1 MTCERSETRRK
12 VSRVIKW
19 KNKGEKLVT
28 PTHRIDPLADPRW
41 VAFVKSH
48 PRASVF
54 HTPGWLEALRRT
66 YGYEA
71 VAYTTTPPGIELT
84 NGVVLCRVYSRI
96 TGRRMVSLPFSDHC
110 EPLVSR
116 PEDLEGLLRSIEIDC
131 RREGWKYVEMRPRTI
146 GAVSPG
152 GMQPAQRFYFHT
164 VDLSLEL
171 KGIFHRFH
179 KDSTQRKIRRAER
192 EGLTYE
198 EGRSEALLEK
208 FYRLLVRT
216 RQRHQWPPQP
226 RDWFRNLV
234 DCLGDKVKIRVA
246 SKDERPIA
254 SILTLSFKDVLVF
267 KYGCSDERF
276 HNLGAVHLLFW
287 NTIQD
292 GKGNGAREFD
302 LGRSECDNPGLIA
315 FKERWGATRSRLTYW
330 RYQTYPASTALAG
343 WGIKLARSIFAH
355 IPDTLLIAA
364 GKILYRHL
372 G

>member
-1 MTCERSETRRK
+1 MHRGDKLQERAEA
-12 VSRVIKW
+12 
-19 KNKGEKLVT
+19 KNLVT
-28 PTHRIDPLADPRW
+28 PAHRIDPLADPRW
-41 VAFVKSH
+41 VEFVERH

-110 EPLVSR
+110 EPLVNRS
-116 PEDLEGLLRSIEIDC
+116 EDLEGLLGSLETDC
-131 RREGWKYVEMRPRTI
+131 RREGWKYVEMRPRTTC
-146 GAVSPG
+146 ALSPG
-152 GMQPAQRFYFHT
+152 GMEPVQYFYFHT

-171 KGIFHRFH
+171 EGIFRRFH

-246 SKDERPIA
+246 SKDGRPIA

-267 KYGCSDERF
+267 KYGGSDERF
-276 HNLGAVHLLFW
+276 HNLGAVHLLLW
-287 NTIQD
+287 NAIQD
-292 GKGNGAREFD
+292 GKSNGVREFE
-302 LGRSECDNPGLIA
+302 LGRSDSDNLGLVT
-315 FKERWGATRSRLTYW
+315 FKERWGATRSQLTYW
-330 RYQTYPASTALAG
+330 RYQTPTSTALSG
-343 WGIKLARSIFAH
+343 WGIKLARNFFAH
-355 IPDTLLIAA
+355 IPDRLLIAV
-364 GKILYRHL
+364 GKMVYRHL